1 MFPPSQSFYYSLRSV
16 RARLVQ
22 ILVSRGSTKPGTRS
36 LRVGSVNTRKIS
48 AWSSAHLYPKEAED
62 GTIEMVWDMTI
73 DRMPGQAD
81 EYHMLP
87 LYGGVTCQLVF
98 FADKKQG
105 S

>member
-1 MFPPSQSFYYSLRSV
+1 MFQPSQSCYYSLRSV

-22 ILVSRGSTKPGTRS
+22 ILVSRGSTKLGPPN
-36 LRVGSVNTRKIS
+36 L
-48 AWSSAHLYPKEAED
+48 HPKEAED

-81 EYHMLP
+81 EYHTLP